1 MELTADTL
9 IIAGMAL
16 SVVVLIGF
24 IVSVWRGIAARRALG
39 KIQKSLEDREKE
51 LHTLV
56 ATNQQLVQESHQ
68 RDLKMGALDSEISNL
83 RHRLQDRDGHIAQL
97 SGEQQNLSTSL
108 DELRDNLARSSADNR
123 GQSVEL
129 EQARLH
135 VREKLDE
142 LKSAKSELA
151 QLSARHS
158 TVLNEHTELQTQ
170 LREREDR
177 HAEQIELLNET
188 RENLK
193 KEFENLANKI
203 FEDKGK
209 SFTTTSK
216 ESLEAMLKPFREQ
229 ITGFQNRINE
239 VHSESVRGN
248 TALEKE
254 IQKVL
259 DVGLEMNSQASNLA
273 VALKGDKKT
282 AGNWGEAQLERTL
295 ELAGLQAGDHY
306 ESQAAFRDE
315 DGKRKL
321 PDFVIRLPDNK
332 NLVIDSKV
340 SLVDYD
346 RAIAAE
352 TDEERTTALNAH
364 AQAVRNHIDDLS
376 SKDYANLPGIG
387 SPDFVL
393 MFMPIEPAYIE
404 AMKHN
409 KDLFNYGYKKG
420 VIMVSHTTLMPILR
434 TVANLWMIEQSSK
447 EAKEISSRAG
457 DIYNQVCLVAER
469 LHKLGNTL
477 KAANNHYND
486 TVKGLVGKQGL
497 HGKVERFQQLSTR
510 ANKEMAALE
519 SIHDDIEN
527 DRLEPVANISEGE
540 LAPALLDSGGSRK
553 TKIKSIK
560 AET

>member
-16 SVVVLIGF
+16 CVVVLIGL
-24 IVSVWRGIAARRALG
+24 IVSIWRGIAARRALR
-39 KIQKSLEDREKE
+39 KIQKHSGEREKE

-56 ATNQQLVQESHQ
+56 TTNQQLVQESHQ
-68 RDLKMGALDSEISNL
+68 RDLKIGALDSEISNL
-83 RHRLQDRDGHIAQL
+83 RHRQQDRDSHIAQL
-97 SGEQQNLSTSL
+97 SGEQQNLNTSL
-108 DELRDNLARSSADNR
+108 DQLREKLANSSADNR

-135 VREKLDE
+135 MQEKLDE
-142 LKSAKSELA
+142 IKSAKSELA
-151 QLSARHS
+151 ELSARHS

-177 HAEQIELLNET
+177 HVEQIQLLNET

-229 ITGFQNRINE
+229 ISGFQTRINE

-259 DVGLEMNSQASNLA
+259 DVGLEMNSQASNLT

-306 ESQAAFRDE
+306 ESQTAFRDD

-321 PDFVIRLPDNK
+321 PDFIIKLPDDK

-352 TDEERTTALNAH
+352 ADEERTTALNAH

-376 SKDYANLPGIG
+376 SKDYSNLPGIG

-434 TVANLWMIEQSSK
+434 TVANLWMIEQSNK

-486 TVKGLVGKQGL
+486 TIKGLVGKQGL

-510 ANKEMAALE
+510 ANKEMSALE
-519 SIHDDIEN
+519 PIHDDIEN
-527 DRLEPVANISEGE
+527 DRLESAANIGE
-540 LAPALLDSGGSRK
+540 KETGPALLDSGGSRP